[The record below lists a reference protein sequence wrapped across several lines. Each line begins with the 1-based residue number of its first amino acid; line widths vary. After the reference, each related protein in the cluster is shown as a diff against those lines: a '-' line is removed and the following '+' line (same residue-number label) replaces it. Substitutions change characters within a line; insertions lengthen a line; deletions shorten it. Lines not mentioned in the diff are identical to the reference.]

1 MKDSLWSVVLAAGM
15 GRRLSTLTGGMPKQF
30 WSPAGS
36 RSLLDET
43 LSRLAPLSSPA
54 RTLVVVDDAHRRYV
68 SARPQ
73 YRERAQFLFQPMD
86 RGTATGVLFGLVPV
100 MAADP
105 NATVV
110 LTPADHGIGDPSTFV
125 DGISQAVA
133 RVRSSGG
140 IVLLGVEPSRA
151 SEDLGWITLSSES
164 LPGSIRLVN
173 GFVEKPRAAAARR
186 LLEAGAVWNTMVL
199 VAQVKDLVALLTAHL
214 PEIATIVL
222 RAAKIPAAER
232 GAFFRGLYSALPS
245 ADFSRNVLAP
255 ARGLL
260 AYTWPAS
267 MGWSD
272 LGTPERLGAWLHA
285 TFDGRRGEAKAA
297 FERPGRMKL
306 APYMQL
312 PSVARQLE

>member
-1 MKDSLWSVVLAAGM
+1 M
-15 GRRLSTLTGGMPKQF
+15 
-30 WSPAGS
+30 
-36 RSLLDET
+36 SLLDET

-68 SARPQ
+68 NARPQ
-73 YRERAQFLFQPMD
+73 YREHAQFLFQPMD
-86 RGTATGVLFGLVPV
+86 RGTAAGVLFGLVPV
-100 MAADP
+100 LAADS

-110 LTPADHGIGDPSTFV
+110 LTPADLGIGDPSTFV

-151 SEDLGWITLSSES
+151 SEDLGWITVSSES
-164 LPGSIRLVN
+164 FPGGIRTVS
-173 GFVEKPRAAAARR
+173 GFVEKPPAAAARR

-199 VAQVKDLVALLTAHL
+199 VAQVKDLVALVARHL
-214 PEIATIVL
+214 PEITTMFL
-222 RAAKIPAAER
+222 RAAAIPAAEH
-232 GAFFRGLYSALPS
+232 GAYFRGMYSVLPS

-272 LGTPERLGAWLHA
+272 LGTPERLGAWLQA
-285 TFDGRRGEAKAA
+285 TLDGRRGEAEAA
-297 FERPGRMKL
+297 FEAPRRMKL
-306 APYMQL
+306 APYL
-312 PSVARQLE
+312 PTPSMARQLE